1 MNIVISNRQSV
12 GYELN
17 LNGLLYATSDSSTI
31 SSEDRR
37 CQSFPTT
44 PTFRVVQHFVL
55 LFYSSIVFLLLFI
68 ALLLRNSRRLSQ
80 FNVYENA

>member
-37 CQSFPTT
+37 CQSSPTT
-44 PTFRVVQHFVL
+44 VCSVVLFVYCVSTVV
-55 LFYSSIVFLLLFI
+55 YSSSASKFKMTVP
-68 ALLLRNSRRLSQ
+68 
-80 FNVYENA
+80 V